1 MSAPW
6 ILRLTGPTSALLA
19 FKLSHFVVSAQ
30 WATLIPWKSGDP
42 LSLDTSAQFV
52 LSLSPLESYPAGLQD
67 SQYHIYDKWRLFLK
81 YSISSTVVSIMPP
94 PRTITVLVV
103 AMTWSFLLLVFFF
116 FPFLSFLKFGCI
128 SFLHFLLGFWG
139 FIAVCCGPCL
149 SGTKNK
155 TKQNK
160 ALVLLFHS
168 EWGLK

>member
-116 FPFLSFLKFGCI
+116 LSFFVFSKVWMYFFP
-128 SFLHFLLGFWG
+128 SFSTWFLRLY
-139 FIAVCCGPCL
+139 
-149 SGTKNK
+149 SS
-155 TKQNK
+155 
-160 ALVLLFHS
+160 LLWPLPFRN
-168 EWGLK
+168 